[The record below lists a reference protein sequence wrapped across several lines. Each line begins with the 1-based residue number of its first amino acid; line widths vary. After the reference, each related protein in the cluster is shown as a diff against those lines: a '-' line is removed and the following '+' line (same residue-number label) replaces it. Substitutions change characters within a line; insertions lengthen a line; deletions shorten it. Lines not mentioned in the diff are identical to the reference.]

1 MNSGRLVFRPKLT
14 LLLLRLLTPVLTGV
28 VTIGCAALFVAVIW
42 AIGQTQGAW
51 VFVFVAVG
59 LGIMT
64 VFALVATLYLVYE
77 ALSWYGRTRLVL
89 DPNGLEFVLGNDG
102 FVVNWSDIRRLEK
115 SSIVPGGGDVLHF
128 ANPRWGPR
136 VERFRRTPIGRL
148 FDKGDAA
155 VPLYWFDAWKSGP
168 LRDIIVSRLA
178 AAQPISENSEQT
190 AVA

>member
-1 MNSGRLVFRPKLT
+1 MDNGILAFRPKLT

-28 VTIGCAALFVAVIW
+28 VTLGCAAFFVAAIW
-42 AIGQTQGAW
+42 AVGQTQGAW

-59 LGIMT
+59 LGITT

-77 ALSWYGRTRLVL
+77 AFSWYGLTRLVL
-89 DPNGLEFVLGNDG
+89 NQNGLEFVLGKDG
-102 FVVNWSDIRRLEK
+102 FVANWSDIRRLEK

-128 ANPRWGPR
+128 ANPQWGPR

-155 VPLYWFDAWKSGP
+155 VPLYWFVAWRSGP
-168 LRDIIVSRLA
+168 LRDIVASKLA
-178 AAQPISENSEQT
+178 AAQSNTGNSDQPP
-190 AVA
+190 VA